1 MIHCLFPCQ
10 AHHRPSHSITKHLL
24 DNNIIINDEYIDIP
38 THNKLSFSYF
48 SLNTVK
54 TINISHHN
62 LNLTQ
67 TIQGLRSF
75 PSLKT
80 SNNVSTTPTSQ
91 HSLHKG
97 IRSTKTTMSDRKNIT
112 LSKIKKYLKDNSF

>member
-10 AHHRPSHSITKHLL
+10 HQHRPSHSVTKYLL

-48 SLNTVK
+48 SLNTAK

-80 SNNVSTTPTSQ
+80 PNNVSTTTSQ
-91 HSLHKG
+91 QSLHNG
-97 IRSTKTTMSDRKNIT
+97 IRSTKTTMSDRKNVT
-112 LSKIKKYLKDNSF
+112 LLKIKKYLKDNSF

>member
-10 AHHRPSHSITKHLL
+10 PHHHSSHSITKHLL

-62 LNLTQ
+62 LELTQ

-80 SNNVSTTPTSQ
+80 PNNVSATTASQ
-91 HSLHKG
+91 YSLHKG
-97 IRSTKTTMSDRKNIT
+97 IRSTKTTMSDRKNMT